1 MRTGLSG
8 LTNRGRSFLAAGITA
23 VVCAV
28 LLGQPALTRV
38 GILLAVLPLVAAL
51 VIGRTRYQLALNRE
65 VTPHL
70 VAAGQPTTVHLA
82 LTNEG
87 KRRTGLLLLEEQLPY
102 ALGSRPRFVV
112 DGIGPGWHRAV
123 SHQIRADVRGRYE
136 IGPMTVRVTDPFGLV
151 ELQRAFHGTEP
162 LIVTPRVVSLPA
174 TGLGGTWTGSGDN
187 RPRAFASGSAED
199 VTVREYHRGDDLRR
213 VHWRSSARRGE
224 LMVRREEQP
233 WQSRATVLL
242 DNRERAHHGTGAASS
257 LETAVVWAA
266 SIAAH
271 LTGLGFQV
279 RLVTADG
286 EDPNTLWH
294 DRSATQNTAPLLE
307 ALAVLQ
313 QTKRNHLATDWLT
326 ESLHGSLLIGVLG
339 DLDQHDHAALRRMKV
354 HGSRPLAV
362 ALDVDQWRT
371 GAAAGT
377 NARWLSGLG
386 WSAVAAGPSDRL
398 PTLWHELGKRALSPI
413 GEVSS

>member
-1 MRTGLSG
+1 MRTGLAG

-23 VVCAV
+23 VVCAI
-28 LLGQPALTRV
+28 LLGQPTLTRV
-38 GILLAVLPLVAAL
+38 GVLLAVLPLVAAL
-51 VIGRTRYQLALNRE
+51 VIGRTRYQLALRRE

-70 VAAGQPTTVHLA
+70 VSAGQPATIRLE

-87 KRRTGLLLLEEQLPY
+87 RRRTGLLLLEEQLPY

-123 SHQIRADVRGRYE
+123 THQVRSDVRGRHE

-151 ELQRAFHGTEP
+151 ELERAFHNTEP
-162 LIVTPRVVSLPA
+162 LVVTPRVVPLPP
-174 TGLGGTWTGSGDN
+174 TGLSGAWTGSGDN
-187 RPRAFASGSAED
+187 RPRSFATGSAED
-199 VTVREYHRGDDLRR
+199 VTVREYRRGDDLRR
-213 VHWRSSARRGE
+213 VHWRSSARLGE

-233 WQSRATVLL
+233 WQSRATLLL
-242 DNRERAHHGTGAASS
+242 DNRARAHHGSAAASS
-257 LETAVVWAA
+257 LETGVVWAA
-266 SIAAH
+266 SIAVH
-271 LTGLGFQV
+271 LSALGFQV

-313 QTKRNHLATDWLT
+313 HTERPHLSTDWLT
-326 ESLHGSLLIGVLG
+326 DSLHGSLLIGVLG
-339 DLDQHDHAALRRMKV
+339 DLDQHDHVALRRMRV
-354 HGSRPLAV
+354 QGSRPLAI

-371 GAAAGT
+371 GAADGAT
-377 NARWLSGLG
+377 ARWLSGLG
-386 WSAVAAGPSDRL
+386 WSAVAAGPGDNLS
-398 PTLWHELGKRALSPI
+398 TSWHELGRRARSPI